1 MFEGRIGRI
10 EFLGFLVLA
19 TIVTI
24 AVALIGLVLIAAVDS
39 DAGGIVGLLIIL
51 VGGIAG
57 VLTSIM
63 AYVRRLHDFDRT
75 GWWTLIVLL
84 PIVGG
89 TALFFFCLFKPGDED
104 ANSYAYDGISIPG
117 GNVWAIALKELE
129 TYFASPMAYVVAAAF
144 LAITG
149 FFFVAS
155 VSDAFSEASLRGF
168 SAGAIFFMIFL
179 SPALTMRVLAEE
191 QKLGTL
197 ELLLTSP
204 VRESEIVLG
213 KFLASFVML
222 VIMLALSLYFVFV
235 LFIFGVP
242 DTGPLYT
249 GYLGMILYG
258 ATTLAVGLAA
268 SAVTSNQLVALVVGA
283 GVLTG
288 LTVVDFIAERV
299 GGTSAEV
306 LNGFQLGSS
315 FQTFDVSNFAVAQG
329 GHFADFSRG
338 IVNIVDVAYYVGM
351 TGVFL
356 FAAIILLSSR
366 RWR

>member
-1 MFEGRIGRI
+1 MGS
-10 EFLGFLVLA
+10 
-19 TIVTI
+19 TISQSLNNI
-24 AVALIGLVLIAAVDS
+24 WNVA
-39 DAGGIVGLLIIL
+39 
-51 VGGIAG
+51 
-57 VLTSIM
+57 
-63 AYVRRLHDFDRT
+63 Y
-75 GWWTLIVLL
+75 
-84 PIVGG
+84 
-89 TALFFFCLFKPGDED
+89 
-104 ANSYAYDGISIPG
+104 
-117 GNVWAIALKELE
+117 KELK
-129 TYFASPMAYVVAAAF
+129 TYFSSPMAYVVAAAF

-155 VSDAFSEASLRGF
+155 VSDAFSEASIRGF

-179 SPALTMRVLAEE
+179 SPALTMRLLAEE

-204 VRESEIVLG
+204 VREFEIVMG
-213 KFLASFVML
+213 KFIASFLML
-222 VIMLALSLYFVFV
+222 VIMLSLTLYYVLI

-242 DTGPLYT
+242 DTGPIYT

-258 ATTLAVGLAA
+258 TTTLSVGLAA
-268 SAVTSNQLVALVVGA
+268 SAITSNQLVALVVAA
-283 GVLTG
+283 GTLTG
-288 LTVVDFIAERV
+288 LTVVDFVAERLS
-299 GGTSAEV
+299 GTAAQV

-338 IVNIVDVAYYVGM
+338 IINFGDILYYVGM

-356 FAAIILLSSR
+356 FLTVVLLQSR